1 MQRGSRCN
9 EDQAATR
16 MKMQRGSRYNE
27 DQDATSGFP
36 PLMVAPSRKKFNG
49 VECLGQPDINASKQF
64 IIWHLVISNF
74 SVDGRISKTP
84 LNVRGVLIEEAGIME
99 IGAVD
104 GRFFPMRPKLSGNG
118 RSCRTHLG
126 TSL

>member
-1 MQRGSRCN
+1 MQRRSRCN
-9 EDQAATR
+9 VE
-16 MKMQRGSRYNE
+16 
-27 DQDATSGFP
+27 QDAT
-36 PLMVAPSRKKFNG
+36 K
-49 VECLGQPDINASKQF
+49 INF
-64 IIWHLVISNF
+64 IFWHVVISNF